1 MSSFLRWTQHPDT
14 MHWHHAY
21 WMDDHFGNHRYGV
34 RFNDDTIFD
43 PEQVTMRT
51 IIDESDIPSDEIIDK
66 TRDQYAEIYGRKQT
80 DPVPQPVETI
90 PEKPKYICCDML
102 EKALGDHRGLYSQT
116 IGKLGSDEIDEVIM
130 YVGGD
135 YKYSTGPAVVQFC
148 PFCGVARTR
157 LSEAQS

>member
-1 MSSFLRWTQHPDT
+1 MSSFIKWTQHPDT

-21 WMDDHFGNHRYGV
+21 WIDDHFGHHHYGV
-34 RFNDDTIFD
+34 RFNDGTIFD
-43 PEQVTMRT
+43 PEQYEMRT
-51 IIDESDIPSDEIIDK
+51 IIDESDIPSDEIIDR
-66 TRDQYAEIYGRKQT
+66 TRDQYAEVFGRKQT
-80 DPVPQPVETI
+80 AAESSGDAE

-148 PFCGVARTR
+148 PFCGKPRIRA
-157 LSEAQS
+157 SEAR